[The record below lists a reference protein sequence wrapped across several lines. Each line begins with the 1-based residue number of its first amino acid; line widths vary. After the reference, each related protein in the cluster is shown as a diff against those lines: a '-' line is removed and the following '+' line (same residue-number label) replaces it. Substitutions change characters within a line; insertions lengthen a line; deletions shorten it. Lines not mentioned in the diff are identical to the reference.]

1 MTIPA
6 DFWQSH
12 ELWAALVQAAAGL
25 VQGLATVLAV
35 CLAYGLGLRQMR
47 KQTQVQMRQ
56 DLRQRQANALQ
67 IAWGLLDCLTLTEN
81 GRNFL
86 RYAQAFVYERLPAAF
101 YASGAGLCW
110 GADIKVRFFECRSL
124 VYGLLL
130 AQKQAHAPRAE
141 PAEPATCPIQT
152 LALAQRIETI
162 YNELNDLLRQEL
174 QTVYAPNA

>member
-1 MTIPA
+1 
-6 DFWQSH
+6 
-12 ELWAALVQAAAGL
+12 
-25 VQGLATVLAV
+25 
-35 CLAYGLGLRQMR
+35 
-47 KQTQVQMRQ
+47 
-56 DLRQRQANALQ
+56 
-67 IAWGLLDCLTLTEN
+67 LLDCLTLTEN

-86 RYAQAFVYERLPAAF
+86 RYEQDPKSSQGLAERRYVLNIANAQAFVYERLPAAF

-110 GADIKVRFFECRSL
+110 GADIKARFFECRSL

-130 AQKQAHAPRAE
+130 AQAQAHAPRAE
-141 PAEPATCPIQT
+141 PPEPATCPIQT